1 MAGKTK
7 AAPEAQA
14 VEATETVSLSSMLS
28 KASEYKRFSV
38 WIVGETPLICHA
50 WSHKAKLEMLQ
61 KQVGAIKPGK
71 EKRDPEKDFVD
82 SLYVMDKGKDGEPLS
97 YGFPVT
103 GFKKAFLSVAHKDK
117 GVARTATRQ
126 ALWLDME
133 MTSTRPALA
142 GAMCDMPLIRI
153 FGSKPE
159 MREDMGRIGTGL
171 TKTANLI
178 YRAQFTTWAVR
189 ITGRFNPALLDT
201 MKIVSL
207 VMDSG
212 IATGVGEWRNEKDGV
227 FGGYRIAETVEEAE
241 WEAFSRGEGPLPING
256 TNAYRQAAE

>member
-1 MAGKTK
+1 MTGKNK
-7 AAPEAQA
+7 PEA
-14 VEATETVSLSSMLS
+14 EIFGPEVSLSALLS
-28 KASEYKRFSV
+28 KASEYKRFGF
-38 WIVGETPLICHA
+38 WIVGDTPLICHA

-61 KQVGAIKPGK
+61 KQVKATKPGK
-71 EKRDPEKDFVD
+71 EARDPQQDFVD
-82 SLYVMDKGKDGEPLS
+82 SLYTMGKDKHGRPTS

-133 MTSTRPALA
+133 MVRVMPALA

-153 FGSKPE
+153 YGSPPE
-159 MREDMGRIGTGL
+159 MREDMGRIGAGL

-178 YRAQFTTWAVR
+178 YRAQFTNWAVR
-189 ITGRFNPALLDT
+189 ITGRYNPAILDT
-201 MKIVSL
+201 MKIVTL
-207 VMDSG
+207 VLDSG

-227 FGGYRIAETVEEAE
+227 FGSYRIADAEEEEA
-241 WEAFSRGEGPLPING
+241 WEAYARGEGELPENN
-256 TNAYRQAAE
+256 TYRLLEAAE

>member
-1 MAGKTK
+1 MAGKAK
-7 AAPEAQA
+7 PEP
-14 VEATETVSLSSMLS
+14 EILGPEVSLSALLS
-28 KASEYKRFSV
+28 KASEYKRFRV

-61 KQVGAIKPGK
+61 KQVKAIKPGK
-71 EKRDPEKDFVD
+71 EARDPQQDFVD
-82 SLYVMDKGKDGEPLS
+82 SLYVMEDKNGKPIS

-133 MTSTRPALA
+133 MVRTRPALSSA
-142 GAMCDMPLIRI
+142 ICDMPLIRI
-153 FGSKPE
+153 HGSPPE
-159 MREDMGRIGTGL
+159 MREDMGRIGSGL

-189 ITGRFNPALLDT
+189 ITGRYNPALLDT
-201 MKIVSL
+201 LKIVTL
-207 VMDSG
+207 VADSG

-227 FGGYRIAETVEEAE
+227 FGGYRIADEAEEAA
-241 WEAFSRGEGPLPING
+241 WEAYSKGEGPLPVNEM
-256 TNAYRQAAE
+256 YRLAAE

>member
-1 MAGKTK
+1 MTNKPNEKK
-7 AAPEAQA
+7 AADAGIFGPE
-14 VEATETVSLSSMLS
+14 VSLSALLS
-28 KASEYKRFSV
+28 KTSEYKRFKV
-38 WIVGETPLICHA
+38 WIVGDTPLICHA

-61 KQVGAIKPGK
+61 KQVKATKPGK
-71 EKRDPEKDFVD
+71 EARDPQQDFVD
-82 SLYVMDKGKDGEPLS
+82 SLYVMEDKAGQPIS

-103 GFKKAFLSVAHKDK
+103 GFKKALLSVAHKDK

-133 MTSTRPALA
+133 MVRVRPALA

-153 FGSKPE
+153 YGSPPE
-159 MREDMGRIGTGL
+159 MREDMGRIGAGL

-178 YRAQFTTWAVR
+178 YRAQFTNWAVK
-189 ITGRFNPALLDT
+189 ITGRYNPAMLDT
-201 MKIVSL
+201 MKIVTL

-227 FGGYRIAETVEEAE
+227 FGSYRMADEVEEKE
-241 WEAFSRGEGPLPING
+241 WEAYARGEGPLPVSE
-256 TNAYRQAAE
+256 AYRLAAE